1 MSNRSRGRRVRPARR
16 ARRPQTD
23 AHVVAYKAWK
33 QSKEIKPEL
42 HDCIEG
48 IGDGYVVLDS
58 VLPVNSVKK
67 FEKNVRKHMKDHNL
81 TGDPINLAEEGNP
94 KRKERRAIKG
104 SLIKGGAGR
113 DIHKIRDKLTKRCFE
128 DAGEF
133 RHGTFVETK
142 VEDPGQ
148 RKHSDANT
156 IFYQEVNPHTIVL
169 SAVVPISER
178 RCLYVYPGRFDMSE
192 CGRLRRPVAVTVK
205 RGQVLVFNGQLIHHG
220 APGWM
225 NAGLEHTPDLM
236 GRKRKRDTIRDTRSN
251 LMLHFYGAHHDYD
264 PDEYGANPC

>member
-1 MSNRSRGRRVRPARR
+1 MSNRSRARRVRR
-16 ARRPQTD
+16 ARRPQAD

-33 QSKEIKPEL
+33 QSKEIKPAL

-48 IGDGYVVLDS
+48 VGDGYVVLDS
-58 VLPVNSVKK
+58 FLPADSMER
-67 FEKNVRKHMKDHNL
+67 FEKNVRKHMKEDNL
-81 TGDPINLAEEGNP
+81 TGNPINLAEVNNSAN
-94 KRKERRAIKG
+94 KERRAIKG
-104 SLIKGGAGR
+104 SLFKGGAGR
-113 DIHKIRDKLTKRCFE
+113 DINKIRDKLTKLCFE
-128 DAGEF
+128 GAGEF

-142 VEDPGQ
+142 VENPGQ

-156 IFYQEVNPHTIVL
+156 IFYQEFNPHTIVL

-225 NAGLEHTPDLM
+225 NAGLEHSPDLM
-236 GRKRKRDTIRDTRSN
+236 SRKRKLDTIRDTRSN

-264 PDEYGANPC
+264 PDKYGANPCVD